1 GGRMGVER
9 RSGRAA
15 GGQAERRNLCPAS
28 STGRAR
34 RKTNSATSARPT
46 SAGRNAVAE
55 VVAAA
60 VAAADG
66 EVAEAAA
73 GRPGGG
79 PGRHRTGG
87 AGDSENASRLGSPG
101 RYGKAPGAAVRQG
114 LV

>member
-1 GGRMGVER
+1 MIR
-9 RSGRAA
+9 RPPRSTLFPYTTLFRSPSGKAA
-15 GGQAERRNLCPAS
+15 GGQAERRNLCPSS

-87 AGDSENASRLGSPG
+87 SGYS
-101 RYGKAPGAAVRQG
+101 
-114 LV
+114 